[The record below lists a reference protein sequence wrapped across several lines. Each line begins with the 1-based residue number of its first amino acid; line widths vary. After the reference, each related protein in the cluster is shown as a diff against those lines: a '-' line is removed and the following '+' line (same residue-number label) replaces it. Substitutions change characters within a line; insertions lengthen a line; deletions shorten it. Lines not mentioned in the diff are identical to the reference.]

1 MPSPFSLSSIQSAA
15 LDELQS
21 LRTQFPDIT
30 PLMFQAGEYLV
41 EEGEE
46 SEDIFIVLQG
56 AFVVEQALP
65 GPGAR
70 VLTLA
75 NVSCSVETFAI
86 VGEMA
91 YLGTHMRTASVKAVA
106 NTHALCLK
114 PRHLEALMGDCPM
127 LTRVLC
133 QQFVQRLREANQT
146 LRELRTL
153 QGRQGLR

>member
-1 MPSPFSLSSIQSAA
+1 MPQPFSLTAIKSAA
-15 LDELQS
+15 LDEIQR
-21 LRTQFPDIT
+21 LRGQFPDIT
-30 PLMFQAGEYLV
+30 PLMFQAGEYLI

-56 AFVVEQALP
+56 AFVVEQEASLVDAEP
-65 GPGAR
+65 LR
-70 VLTLA
+70 LA
-75 NVSCSVETFAI
+75 SVTCDVETFTI

-91 YLGTHMRTASVKAVA
+91 YLGTHVRTASVKALS

-114 PRHLEALMGDCPM
+114 PSHLEALMGDCPM

-133 QQFVQRLREANQT
+133 QQFVQRLRETNQA

-153 QGRQGLR
+153 QDL